1 MKSSASVAVVR
12 VSDAG
17 TAVGVRAAVVAVA
30 AREVVAEV
38 AIANDR
44 FRAAA

>member
-1 MKSSASVAVVR
+1 
-12 VSDAG
+12 
-17 TAVGVRAAVVAVA
+17 VGVRAVVVVVVVA

>member
-1 MKSSASVAVVR
+1 MRSSASAAVR

-17 TAVGVRAAVVAVA
+17 TAVGVRAVVEVLA

-44 FRAAA
+44 FGAAA